1 MTQIIRAR
9 HQRHFHWLGNLH
21 RNHILKHRI
30 PQSHAHIKALF
41 NNIHPAIF
49 DHQFHIN
56 LWIFLQKRTQSRIQ
70 NPVRHQLAGVNPN
83 RPLRLITQRIQLPNT
98 VLNRLKVR
106 AISASN
112 FSPTSVSDTL
122 RVVRL
127 NRRIFNRVSRLLILW
142 LNADAEISKFCA
154 AFTKLPN
161 LASVT
166 K

>member
-106 AISASN
+106 SNIRQQLLAHFRQRHATRSAIKQTHIQ
-112 FSPTSVSDTL
+112 P
-122 RVVRL
+122 RL
-127 NRRIFNRVSRLLILW
+127 ETFNTVAQCRR
-142 LNADAEISKFCA
+142 
-154 AFTKLPN
+154 
-161 LASVT
+161 
-166 K
+166 